1 MGFFLRL
8 ILTGLGWSFGGPLGG
23 IIGYAIGSLFSSGS
37 PRVIRS
43 GVTDT
48 FGNTEEKRDFNVTL
62 LVLSAAVMK
71 ADGNVKRSELDYVKR
86 FFLQNFGQQR
96 AENYIKML
104 REILQKD
111 YDIYEV
117 SQQVGRY
124 MDYSTRLQLLH
135 YLFGI
140 AEADGVVSAKEL
152 HVINTIS
159 DYMGITNSD
168 FASVKA
174 MFIRETDSAYKIL
187 GVAPTATDDEVKRA
201 YREMAKKNHPD
212 LVSNL
217 GDEVR
222 QAAEKKFQRINEAY
236 RELEAEGRLCHV
248 KTEVDPCHELSG
260 IAARLEG
267 GGDEL
272 AVLRFH
278 LFDGGV
284 FNEVDDDAS
293 VSHSVIRPSVLLS
306 DGFTR

>member
-8 ILTGLGWSFGGPLGG
+8 ILTGLGWAFGGPLGG
-23 IIGYAIGSLFSSGS
+23 IIGYAIGALFSGNG

-43 GVTDT
+43 QVEDT

-86 FFLQNFGQQR
+86 FFLQNFGQER
-96 AENYIKML
+96 AENYVKML
-104 REILQKD
+104 REILEKE
-111 YDIYEV
+111 YNLYEI

-124 MDYSTRLQLLH
+124 MDYSSRLQLLH

-140 AEADGVVSAKEL
+140 ADADGRVSPEEL
-152 HVINTIS
+152 SVINTIS

-168 FASVKA
+168 FQSVKA
-174 MFIRETDSAYKIL
+174 MFIKETDSAYKIL
-187 GVAPTATDDEVKRA
+187 GVDANATDEEVKKA

-222 QAAEKKFQRINEAY
+222 EAAEKKFQEINAAY
-236 RELEAEGRLCHV
+236 ETIKKQR
-248 KTEVDPCHELSG
+248 G
-260 IAARLEG
+260 I
-267 GGDEL
+267 
-272 AVLRFH
+272 
-278 LFDGGV
+278 
-284 FNEVDDDAS
+284 
-293 VSHSVIRPSVLLS
+293 
-306 DGFTR
+306 

>member
-1 MGFFLRL
+1 MSCFSKIVFF
-8 ILTGLGWSFGGPLGG
+8 GLGWAFTQNPLGG
-23 IIGYAIGSLFSSGS
+23 IVAVILESIFSSS
-37 PRVIRS
+37 KPRTIRS
-43 GVTDT
+43 EVNET
-48 FGNTEEKRDFNVTL
+48 FGNTEPKRDFNVTL

-86 FFLQNFGQQR
+86 FFVQNFGQER
-96 AENYIKML
+96 AENYIKIL

-111 YDIYEV
+111 YNIYEV

-140 AEADGVVSAKEL
+140 AEADGVVSSEEL
-152 HVINTIS
+152 SVINVIS

-174 MFIRETDSAYKIL
+174 MFIKETDSAYKIL
-187 GVAPTATDDEVKRA
+187 GIEPTATDEEVKKA

-222 QAAEKKFQRINEAY
+222 TAAERKFQEINGAY
-236 RELEAEGRLCHV
+236 ETIKKQRGL
-248 KTEVDPCHELSG
+248 
-260 IAARLEG
+260 
-267 GGDEL
+267 
-272 AVLRFH
+272 
-278 LFDGGV
+278 
-284 FNEVDDDAS
+284 
-293 VSHSVIRPSVLLS
+293 
-306 DGFTR
+306 

>member
-1 MGFFLRL
+1 MGFFLKL
-8 ILTGLGWSFGGPLGG
+8 ILTGLGWAFGGPLGG
-23 IIGYAIGSLFSSGS
+23 IIGYAIGSLFSGNR

-43 GVTDT
+43 EVEDT

-104 REILQKD
+104 REILDKD
-111 YDIYEV
+111 YNLYEV

-124 MDYSTRLQLLH
+124 MDYSSRLQLLH

-140 AEADGVVSAKEL
+140 ADADGRISQEEL
-152 HVINTIS
+152 DVINTIS

-174 MFIRETDSAYKIL
+174 MFIKETDSAYKIL
-187 GVAPTATDDEVKRA
+187 GVEPSATDEEVKKA

-212 LVSNL
+212 LVTNL
-217 GDEVR
+217 GEEVR
-222 QAAEKKFQRINEAY
+222 QAAEKKFQEINGAY
-236 RELEAEGRLCHV
+236 ESIKKQR
-248 KTEVDPCHELSG
+248 G
-260 IAARLEG
+260 I
-267 GGDEL
+267 
-272 AVLRFH
+272 
-278 LFDGGV
+278 
-284 FNEVDDDAS
+284 
-293 VSHSVIRPSVLLS
+293 
-306 DGFTR
+306 

>member
-1 MGFFLRL
+1 MGFFLKL
-8 ILTGLGWSFGGPLGG
+8 ILTGLGWAFGGPLGG
-23 IIGYAIGSLFSSGS
+23 IIGYAIGSLFSGNR

-43 GVTDT
+43 EVEDT

-104 REILQKD
+104 REILDKD
-111 YDIYEV
+111 YNLYEV

-124 MDYSTRLQLLH
+124 MDYSSRLQLLH

-140 AEADGVVSAKEL
+140 ADADGRISQEEL
-152 HVINTIS
+152 GVINTIS

-174 MFIRETDSAYKIL
+174 MFIKETDSAYKIL
-187 GVAPTATDDEVKRA
+187 GIDPSATDEEVKKA

-212 LVSNL
+212 LVTNL
-217 GDEVR
+217 GEEVR
-222 QAAEKKFQRINEAY
+222 QAAEKKFQEINGAY
-236 RELEAEGRLCHV
+236 ESIKKHR
-248 KTEVDPCHELSG
+248 G
-260 IAARLEG
+260 IYMKKAARK
-267 GGDEL
+267 
-272 AVLRFH
+272 R
-278 LFDGGV
+278 LFSFV
-284 FNEVDDDAS
+284 KLSLYSTTTFSTRICVPEV
-293 VSHSVIRPSVLLS
+293 R
-306 DGFTR
+306 RRK